1 MYNIIVSKIE
11 IYSSDYDDNQNVC
24 NNGMNG
30 KVFVTTDS
38 NQYAYYN
45 TAEALDNVD
54 FESISE
60 IVLYYQK
67 NGVQYFKK
75 LKS

>member
-1 MYNIIVSKIE
+1 MCKIE
-11 IYSSDYDDNQNVC
+11 IYSSDYDDNQDVC

-38 NQYAYYN
+38 SQYECYN
-45 TAEALDNVD
+45 AVEALDGLD
-54 FESISE
+54 FDTISE

-67 NGVQYFKK
+67 NGIQYFKR
-75 LKS
+75 LK